1 MAFPFPLFEF
11 LIYNYVTLFI
21 FGGFKKRI
29 LEKVPDAKEMF
40 SFLKNFDGIPH
51 NNSTLE
57 AHAELIFEM
66 VSTILV
72 SNFGQVT
79 CAP

>member
-1 MAFPFPLFEF
+1 
-11 LIYNYVTLFI
+11 
-21 FGGFKKRI
+21 
-29 LEKVPDAKEMF
+29 LEKVPDAKDMF

-66 VSTILV
+66 VSTIIR
-72 SNFGQVT
+72 NFNDD
-79 CAP
+79 